1 MSSEAVQKILQEAFI
16 LATGRGAN
24 ATELA
29 MLEGLSGPS
38 GDYAPLKDLVNEYMG
53 GLAAS
58 AGAAA
63 TVKTVA
69 MNGLGL
75 KLADSDA
82 SAIAA
87 SIAAGAMT
95 WADGFVLCIDLT
107 NSYGTTLDNRAGA
120 AYSFLASLSSAAKS
134 AHYQGNAV
142 NTALENLLSGI
153 GASAASLAVGKS
165 GLDALAARLDATGI
179 RSTVVDGTINGATV
193 FVDADGDGVLDS
205 GEFSTSTDTQGNFV
219 LPSGTSGGRIIAY
232 GGTDLMTGIPF
243 QGLLT
248 APVGATVVSPITT
261 LLQAMVADGQ
271 SIAAATA
278 ALQTAL
284 GLPTGINP
292 LSYDAIAVLADGSAS
307 EADKSSALAVQATA
321 TKIANVIAQAAAA
334 IDAAGSATRLA
345 AGHAVIAEL
354 GKAVSSGNP
363 VDLGNLATLSGII
376 QTAATAAG
384 AGNLTVTQVNDIA
397 QVTAAVNAAAGAA
410 TSVTD
415 LAKAAVVAQGSAT
428 DGIADGVSGGVS
440 LPGVV
445 TDYTGSSLTAA
456 VSTAHPGLVPGVPD
470 LFAPIMISAA
480 VSSDGQSIVVS
491 YSEPVGGTPEAGD
504 YAVTLSPGSVSVA
517 GAAIGTGADNN
528 KVTLTLSN
536 AIPTGQKVTGVTYA
550 ATNGIDNSITDTA
563 ATPNFAITQTLAPVL
578 NNSTAAATFTVTE
591 TTYEGTSDR
600 FVTFGG
606 TATGDIS
613 IAWSGAPGA
622 SVATFTRSGITATT
636 TLSFTSSNIKIV
648 LFPDQTLADTAAD
661 LQGIFIEGAGNVA
674 ATALDA
680 TPTANLSLI
689 TATGTRTAAVEN
701 DVTFT
706 GNLGTFTATV
716 AANKTLTATQTV
728 LSGKAIAGT
737 GNVTITAVTDATNF
751 ATIANT
757 IATLTLKGTGGV
769 DTIDVSTLAKQGVAI
784 EGGAGADV
792 LTGGAGADR
801 FVYSTAADLP
811 VGESVAGGA
820 GGRDA
825 LVLKGAA
832 QSYDL
837 AANLSFSGIEEI
849 DTSAATG
856 ATGVTLSDAQLG
868 TATPLLT
875 FFTGSAS
882 ASETF
887 TVNVAASAS
896 GSAGVKSVFLDA
908 TQRTLTGLTPGAD
921 KFAVNVAATNA
932 FTTSYSVKLSDL
944 GDQVTL
950 TDGNNVATGG
960 SGNDVIAGGSGSDT
974 LDGGA
979 GADSL
984 AGGAGADSLTGG
996 SGNDRFAWATSADS
1010 RAAGFAAGDTTTA
1023 YIDGITDF
1031 AGNGA
1036 AAGDTIQLGFG
1047 ANAFGA
1053 AIQFTVGT
1061 TAAVTAITVAT
1072 AADFTGLTAGAQAVT
1087 AGTAST
1093 GAVAQIYDVTVSTG
1107 NMAGRFLIVNDDTA
1121 AIAATDSIISITG
1134 VTGALDGSDFV
1145 FA

>member
-1 MSSEAVQKILQEAFI
+1 M
-16 LATGRGAN
+16 
-24 ATELA
+24 
-29 MLEGLSGPS
+29 
-38 GDYAPLKDLVNEYMG
+38 
-53 GLAAS
+53 
-58 AGAAA
+58 
-63 TVKTVA
+63 
-69 MNGLGL
+69 
-75 KLADSDA
+75 
-82 SAIAA
+82 
-87 SIAAGAMT
+87 
-95 WADGFVLCIDLT
+95 
-107 NSYGTTLDNRAGA
+107 
-120 AYSFLASLSSAAKS
+120 
-134 AHYQGNAV
+134 
-142 NTALENLLSGI
+142 
-153 GASAASLAVGKS
+153 
-165 GLDALAARLDATGI
+165 
-179 RSTVVDGTINGATV
+179 
-193 FVDADGDGVLDS
+193 
-205 GEFSTSTDTQGNFV
+205 
-219 LPSGTSGGRIIAY
+219 
-232 GGTDLMTGIPF
+232 
-243 QGLLT
+243 
-248 APVGATVVSPITT
+248 
-261 LLQAMVADGQ
+261 
-271 SIAAATA
+271 
-278 ALQTAL
+278 
-284 GLPTGINP
+284 
-292 LSYDAIAVLADGSAS
+292 LADGSAS
-307 EADKSSALAVQATA
+307 DADKSTALAVQATA
-321 TKIANVIAQAAAA
+321 TQIANVITQAAAA

-345 AGHAVIAEL
+345 AGNAVIAEL
-354 GKAVSSGNP
+354 AKAVSSGNP
-363 VDLGNLATLSGII
+363 VDLDNLTTLSGII

-384 AGNLTVTQVNDIA
+384 AGNLTVTQVNEIA
-397 QVTAAVNAAAGAA
+397 QVTAASNAAAGAA

-428 DGIADGVSGGVS
+428 NAIADGVSGSVS

-445 TDYTGSSLTAA
+445 TDFTGGSLTTA
-456 VSTAHPGLVPGVPD
+456 VSAAHPGVVPGVPD

-480 VSSDGQSIVVS
+480 VSTDGQSIVVS

-504 YAVTLSPGSVSVA
+504 YAVTLSPGSISVA

-528 KVTLTLSN
+528 KVTLALSN
-536 AIPTGQKVTGVTYA
+536 TIPAGQTVTNVAYT
-550 ATNGIDNSITDTA
+550 ATNGTDNSTTDTA
-563 ATPNFAITQTLAPVL
+563 TEPNFALTQTLGTVT
-578 NNSTAAATFTVTE
+578 NNSTAAATFSVTE

-613 IAWSGAPGA
+613 IAWSGTPGA

-636 TLSFTSSNIKIV
+636 TLSYTSSNIKIV

-661 LQGIFIEGAGNVA
+661 LQGIFIEGGGNVA

-680 TPTANLSLI
+680 TPTANLGLI

-751 ATIANT
+751 ANIANT
-757 IATLTLKGTGGV
+757 IATLTLNGTAGV

-801 FVYSTAADLP
+801 FVYGTAADLAA
-811 VGESVAGGA
+811 GESVAGGA
-820 GGRDA
+820 VGRDA

-882 ASETF
+882 ASETI
-887 TVNVAASAS
+887 TVNVAAAAS
-896 GSAGVKSVFLDA
+896 GAAGVKSVILDS
-908 TQRTLTGLTPGAD
+908 TQRTLTGLTAGSD
-921 KFAVNVAATNA
+921 KLVVNVAATNA

-960 SGNDVIAGGSGSDT
+960 SGNDVITGGSGSDT

-996 SGNDRFAWATSADS
+996 SGNDRFAWAASADS
-1010 RAAGFAAGDTTTA
+1010 RAAGFATGDTTTA

-1031 AGNGA
+1031 TGNGA
-1036 AAGDTIQLGFG
+1036 AAGDTIQLGLV

-1053 AIQFTVGT
+1053 ALQFSVGT
-1061 TAAVTAITVAT
+1061 TATVTAITVAT
-1072 AADFTGLTAGAQAVT
+1072 AADFTALTAGAEAVT

-1093 GAVAQIYDVTVSTG
+1093 GAVAQIYDITVSAG
-1107 NMAGRFLIVNDDTA
+1107 NLAGRYLIVNDDTA
-1121 AIAATDSIISITG
+1121 AIAATDSILSITG
-1134 VTGALDGSDFV
+1134 VTGALDSGDFV